1 MNSLSWLQYFEANR
15 RNFIDPDW
23 QSPCPLSPELRTSL
37 ARSLSHFQ
45 LGESGTGRHL
55 FVTAAEQVEDDA
67 AYRKALELFVA
78 EEGEHARL
86 LQFLV
91 ERLGGRLIKRHWRH
105 LLFRAARRA
114 LGLNFEI
121 QVLLIAELVGTAYY
135 RVLQRRARDPILD
148 QVCTRILADEAQ
160 HIAFHLDYLRA
171 INAELLPAERAAWS
185 LQLQLL
191 FTAALH
197 AAWIDHRGALAATGA
212 KRGEFCSE
220 ARGQCISFLDAL
232 TASRTVRASEGPAP
246 LPAALLHPDYDI
258 FLTIAGDRW

>member
-1 MNSLSWLQYFEANR
+1 MNSLSWLRYFEANR
-15 RNFIDPDW
+15 SHFISPDW
-23 QSPCPLSPELRTSL
+23 QTPCPLSPELRACL

-45 LGESGTGRHL
+45 LGESGAGRHL
-55 FVTAAEQVEDDA
+55 LETAAKQVESDA
-67 AYRKALELFVA
+67 AYRRALELFVA

-86 LQFLV
+86 LQLLV
-91 ERLGGRLIKRHWRH
+91 ERLGGRLIKRHWTH

-148 QVCTRILADEAQ
+148 QVCTRILDDEAQ
-160 HIAFHLDYLRA
+160 HVAFHLDHLRA
-171 INAELLPAERAAWS
+171 NHAALLPAERAAWC
-185 LQLQLL
+185 LQFQLL

-212 KRGEFCSE
+212 KREEFCTE
-220 ARGQCISFLDAL
+220 ARGQCIAFLDAL
-232 TASRTVRASEGPAP
+232 TANRMVRASDGPAP
-246 LPAALLHPDYDI
+246 LPA
-258 FLTIAGDRW
+258 FLRS